1 MRLFVRLIGASLAT
15 VSVAAAGAC
24 GGGGGRPLGPS
35 VATATTERPVA
46 TTTPPDRPADPAP
59 TPIDDP
65 PPLGTGTAVLVGAG
79 DVGECGSPGTAQT
92 ARLIQDIQ
100 GQVFLTGDLGYP
112 NGRMDDLRRCF
123 EPEFGKFR
131 SRWRPVPGNH
141 EYDMA
146 NAGPYFD
153 YFGAAAGL
161 DRRGYYS
168 FRAASWLVLMLNSSV
183 PAGRGSVQFDWVA
196 NELRTQ
202 RARCTLAMWHHPFAT
217 SGPNGP
223 SNFMRDMWQLLIDF
237 DADVVVNGHDH
248 MYERFAPFDRDYRL
262 NLTHGLRQF
271 TAGTGG
277 ASLYRPAT
285 RAPNSELVLSRF
297 GVLKLT
303 LEPGFYEWD
312 FIDAT
317 TRASADRGQAACH

>member
-1 MRLFVRLIGASLAT
+1 MPPYVRLIGASLAS
-15 VSVAAAGAC
+15 VSMAALVAC
-24 GGGGGRPLGPS
+24 GGGGQPMGPA
-35 VATATTERPVA
+35 VPTAGTERA
-46 TTTPPDRPADPAP
+46 IATTPPERPADPVPNP
-59 TPIDDP
+59 TDDP
-65 PPLGTGTAVLVGAG
+65 PPIGTGTAVLVGAG

-112 NGRMDDLRRCF
+112 NGRADDLRRCF
-123 EPEFGKFR
+123 DPDFGKFR

-146 NAGPYFD
+146 NAGPFYD
-153 YFGAAAGL
+153 YFGGSAGP

-168 FRAASWLVLMLNSSV
+168 FRAASWLVLMLNSNI
-183 PAGRGSVQFDWVA
+183 PTGRGSLQFEWAA

-248 MYERFAPFDRDYRL
+248 MYERFAPFDRDYRQ
-262 NLTHGLRQF
+262 NPINGMRQF
-271 TAGTGG
+271 IAGTGG
-277 ASLYRPAT
+277 GTLYLPAT

-317 TRASADRGQAACH
+317 TRASADRGQDQCH

>member
-1 MRLFVRLIGASLAT
+1 MSLFVRLIGASLGY
-15 VSVAAAGAC
+15 VSVAALVAC
-24 GGGGGRPLGPS
+24 GGGGGRPIGPS
-35 VATATTERPVA
+35 VPTGTTDRPIA
-46 TTTPPDRPADPAP
+46 TTPPERPADPAP

-65 PPLGTGTAVLVGAG
+65 PPIGTGTAVIVGAG

-92 ARLIQDIQ
+92 ARLIQEID

-112 NGRMDDLRRCF
+112 NGRADDLRRCF
-123 EPEFGKFR
+123 DPDFGKFR
-131 SRWRPVPGNH
+131 SRWRPLPGNH

-146 NAGPYFD
+146 NAAPFYD
-153 YFGAAAGL
+153 YFGGSAGP

-168 FRAASWLVLMLNSSV
+168 FRAASWLVLMLNSNI
-183 PAGRGSVQFDWVA
+183 PTGRGSLQFDWVA
-196 NELRTQ
+196 SELRTQ

-223 SNFMRDMWQLLIDF
+223 NNFMRDMWQLLIDF

-248 MYERFAPFDRDYRL
+248 MYERFSPFDRDYRL
-262 NLTHGLRQF
+262 DVAHGLRQF
-271 TAGTGG
+271 IAGTGG
-277 ASLYRPAT
+277 ATLYRPAT
-285 RAPNSELVLSRF
+285 RAPNSELILSRF

-312 FIDAT
+312 FIDAA
-317 TRASADRGQAACH
+317 TRASADRGQGACH